1 MNQNIPTNR
10 IRVNLRWL
18 RVLLL
23 RREEVEV
30 GETGDCLRGRSVK
43 YFIVADRIHGVTTT
57 IQDTDFT
64 VNHRTKQLLHAS
76 RIYDGDKVLR

>member
-1 MNQNIPTNR
+1 MNQNIPTNW

-64 VNHRTKQLLHAS
+64 DNHGTKQSSHAR
-76 RIYDGDKVLR
+76 RI

>member
-1 MNQNIPTNR
+1 MDTCELALVESFVAALI
-10 IRVNLRWL
+10 LRW
-18 RVLLL
+18 
-23 RREEVEV
+23 EEVEV

-64 VNHRTKQLLHAS
+64 DNHGTKQLSHAR
-76 RIYDGDKVLR
+76 RI